1 MMNTSTHES
10 VRSAPNLD
18 LLESFCRDELAATQ
32 TYEKALTLPV
42 LKKHSAV
49 LNSCY
54 ESHRARATVL
64 AQRIGAFGGK
74 VPESPGIWG
83 ALVPA
88 LTGAA
93 AAVSE
98 HLAISL
104 LEESEDRGLKHYRGK
119 LDELES
125 LNRDFILERVLPAQN
140 STHASLSSLKHS
152 LE

>member
-1 MMNTSTHES
+1 MMNTTQPEAA
-10 VRSAPNLD
+10 RNAPNLD
-18 LLESFCRDELAATQ
+18 MLESFCRDEIAATQ

-49 LNSCY
+49 LSGCY
-54 ESHRARATVL
+54 ESHRARATALSQRL
-64 AQRIGAFGGK
+64 ASFGGK
-74 VPESPGIWG
+74 VPESTGVWG
-83 ALVPA
+83 ALVPL

-98 HLAISL
+98 HLAVSM
-104 LEESEDRGLKHYRGK
+104 LEESEDRGLKHYRSK
-119 LDELES
+119 LDELDPM
-125 LNRDFILERVLPAQN
+125 NRDFILERILPAQN

>member
-1 MMNTSTHES
+1 MINTSTHES
-10 VRSAPNLD
+10 VRGAPNLD

-49 LNSCY
+49 LNGCY
-54 ESHRARATVL
+54 ESHRARATAL
-64 AQRIGAFGGK
+64 SQRISSFGGK
-74 VPESPGIWG
+74 PPESTGMWG
-83 ALVPA
+83 ALAPL

-98 HLAISL
+98 HLAVSM
-104 LEESEDRGLKHYRGK
+104 LEESEDRGLKHYRTK
-119 LDELES
+119 LDELEPI
-125 LNRDFILERVLPAQN
+125 NRDFILERILPAQN